1 LVPLYGSTD
10 RTGGALISSFTDTW
24 LKNSIENIGYFRSL
38 SLVYQP
44 LTSIGKD
51 CGASAKTPL
60 APICRDQAA
69 THSHCPDG
77 SRGKRYRR
85 TDMALKVELKP
96 HERIIIGAAVI
107 TNTDQRARLLID
119 GDNIPILRE
128 KDILTPETA
137 DTPAKLIYLA
147 VQLMYISPDPQV
159 NHGTYFNLVRDIVT
173 AAPSTWPIIE
183 EINTYILSGKL
194 YQALKEAR
202 KLVAYEKTLL
212 DLNRTHNAEAAA
224 AHDADTERRSA

>member
-1 LVPLYGSTD
+1 MIAGFVYPALTAIRKDYGCIGKT
-10 RTGGALISSFTDTW
+10 
-24 LKNSIENIGYFRSL
+24 SIEAVPARPGADTRAHQPDETARARS
-38 SLVYQP
+38 
-44 LTSIGKD
+44 GN
-51 CGASAKTPL
+51 GE
-60 APICRDQAA
+60 
-69 THSHCPDG
+69 
-77 SRGKRYRR
+77 

-96 HERIIIGAAVI
+96 HERIIIGACVI

-137 DTPAKLIYLA
+137 NTPAKLIYLA

-183 EINTYILSGKL
+183 EINNHILNGDM
-194 YQALKEAR
+194 YQALKEAK
-202 KLVAYEKTLL
+202 KLVAYEKMLL
-212 DLNRTHNAEAAA
+212 ETVRTSAQTDE
-224 AHDADTERRSA
+224 ERRSA